1 MNNNYDELYHHG
13 IFGMKWGKKNGPP
26 YPLKPGDH
34 SASEKKAGWRKSL
47 KDEHPDNKYFDSRN
61 FGSDDLGR
69 LTDRFNSEKAFNDAL
84 AAKLKSEN
92 MLDADKLKSMS
103 RKQKKELYRQ
113 IQAMEEE
120 TAYNRAYQQQ
130 LQSQIDLI
138 TSQKRLSE
146 LQRKPAT
153 KVQQAKKAV
162 GNMLVNMGKSSV
174 ERVGTEAMTYMLG
187 TSINKVV
194 GQDVVNVN
202 RQKEDLA
209 MKELKRKTDQ
219 LQADYNYQKAKS
231 NLDNFNTQSKYKAA
245 KDKADYYNNLKKTQD
260 YRKQI
265 MKNGTSGNNNSGSSN
280 ASSGNATLDAI
291 NRGRRKHGLP
301 PIVI

>member
-138 TSQKRLSE
+138 TSQKRLAE
-146 LQRKPAT
+146 LQKKPPT
-153 KVQQAKKAV
+153 KVQQAKKA
-162 GNMLVNMGKSSV
+162 SV
-174 ERVGTEAMTYMLG
+174 EKVGSEAMTYMLG
-187 TSINKVV
+187 TSINKIV

-209 MKELKRKTDQ
+209 TKNLQKNTDYINAQ
-219 LQADYNYQKAKS
+219 
-231 NLDNFNTQSKYKAA
+231 
-245 KDKADYYNNLKKTQD
+245 YNNLKAQKDLENLKSGKKSEEQKAKALKTKAD
-260 YRKQI
+260 MYKSMSTI
-265 MKNGTSGNNNSGSSN
+265 AKAKNELKGYGGGKKKKKKDKNKYDHTY
-280 ASSGNATLDAI
+280 TMFD
-291 NRGRRKHGLP
+291 
-301 PIVI
+301 